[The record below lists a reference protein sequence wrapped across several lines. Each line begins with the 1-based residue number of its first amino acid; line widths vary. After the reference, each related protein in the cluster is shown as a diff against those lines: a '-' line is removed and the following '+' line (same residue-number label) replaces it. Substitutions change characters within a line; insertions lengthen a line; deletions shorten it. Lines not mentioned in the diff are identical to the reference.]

1 MTLRDDAL
9 PFDHM
14 SEAANRAM
22 QYAVGSSPVS
32 LRSDPMRADAILRVI
47 GVLGEAA
54 SRVRPEVRARFPA
67 LPWKQMKGM
76 RNALV
81 HAYDRI
87 DWSIVWET
95 VTVHLPA
102 MMPSLG
108 EAQRTLASEQPPPP
122 AEILE

>member
-1 MTLRDDAL
+1 MTPRDDAL
-9 PFDHM
+9 PFEHM

-22 QYAVGSSPVS
+22 RYAVGSSPDS
-32 LRSDPMRADAILRVI
+32 LRSDPMRADAILRVM

-67 LPWKQMKGM
+67 LPWKQMMGM
-76 RNALV
+76 RNAIV
-81 HAYDRI
+81 HAYDRV

-102 MMPSLG
+102 MMPALV
-108 EAQRTLASEQPPPP
+108 EAKTQMNAEQPPTP
-122 AEILE
+122 EVSS

>member
-22 QYAVGSSPVS
+22 QYAVGSSPDS